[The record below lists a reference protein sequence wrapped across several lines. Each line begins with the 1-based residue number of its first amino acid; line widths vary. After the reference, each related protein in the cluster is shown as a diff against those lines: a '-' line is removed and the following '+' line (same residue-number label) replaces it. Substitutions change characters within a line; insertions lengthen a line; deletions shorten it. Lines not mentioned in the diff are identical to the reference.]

1 MNFQYGRRE
10 FIRKISY
17 ASAGVLLGSPIFSM
31 SNCKFRQGDV
41 RPNIVLIL
49 ADDLGYSD
57 IGCYGGEIDTPNLD
71 SLAYNGVRFS
81 LFYNSAR
88 CCPSRA
94 SLLTGLYPHQTGVGD
109 MERDEGL
116 DGYRGDLNKHCV
128 TIAEVLKQAGY
139 RNYACGKW
147 HVTRFTEGPKHNWP
161 LQRGFDRYFGTLWG
175 GGSYFA
181 PYQLVL
187 DNDYISVDYDGFY
200 YTNAIT
206 DYAVKFIHEHIKN
219 YPDRPFF
226 LYVAFTSPHWPLHAL
241 EEDIK
246 RFKGRYDQ
254 GWDYLRGER
263 YKRMIQM
270 GILNPKW
277 KLTPRDP
284 QVPPWAEA
292 DNKAWQVRRMEVYA
306 AQVFRMDQGIGK
318 LVAELR
324 EGGVLDNTLIFFLS
338 DNGGCSEELTDR
350 KGWRNLILNYLK
362 VGWQYPPEANPIKIG
377 NDPNVMPGN
386 QFTFQSY
393 GIPWANVSNTPF
405 RLYKSWTH
413 QGGIATPL
421 IMHWPH
427 RIKTKNKIINQPG
440 HITDLM
446 ATCVEVSGATYPRE
460 LNGQFIIPME
470 GKSLIPALEGKPT
483 EREAIYFEHEKSRAV
498 IAGKLKLVARE
509 KDGPWELYDMEND
522 ATETNNLANQCPD
535 LAEKMAEMWKSWAI
549 RTKVL
554 PWPQE

>member
-1 MNFQYGRRE
+1 MSLQYGRRE

-17 ASAGVLLGSPIFSM
+17 ASAGVLLSSPIFSM
-31 SNCKFRQGDV
+31 SNCKSRQADM

-71 SLAYNGVRFS
+71 RLAYNGVRFS
-81 LFYNSAR
+81 IFYNSAR

-161 LQRGFDRYFGTLWG
+161 
-175 GGSYFA
+175 
-181 PYQLVL
+181 
-187 DNDYISVDYDGFY
+187 
-200 YTNAIT
+200 
-206 DYAVKFIHEHIKN
+206 
-219 YPDRPFF
+219 
-226 LYVAFTSPHWPLHAL
+226 
-241 EEDIK
+241 
-246 RFKGRYDQ
+246 
-254 GWDYLRGER
+254 
-263 YKRMIQM
+263 
-270 GILNPKW
+270 
-277 KLTPRDP
+277 
-284 QVPPWAEA
+284 
-292 DNKAWQVRRMEVYA
+292 
-306 AQVFRMDQGIGK
+306 
-318 LVAELR
+318 
-324 EGGVLDNTLIFFLS
+324 
-338 DNGGCSEELTDR
+338 
-350 KGWRNLILNYLK
+350 
-362 VGWQYPPEANPIKIG
+362 
-377 NDPNVMPGN
+377 
-386 QFTFQSY
+386 
-393 GIPWANVSNTPF
+393 
-405 RLYKSWTH
+405 
-413 QGGIATPL
+413 
-421 IMHWPH
+421 H

-460 LNGQFIIPME
+460 LNDQFIIPME
-470 GKSLIPALEGKPT
+470 GKSLIPALEEKPI
-483 EREAIYFEHEKSRAV
+483 EREPIYFEHEKSRAV

-535 LAEKMAEMWKSWAI
+535 LVEKMAEMWKSWAI